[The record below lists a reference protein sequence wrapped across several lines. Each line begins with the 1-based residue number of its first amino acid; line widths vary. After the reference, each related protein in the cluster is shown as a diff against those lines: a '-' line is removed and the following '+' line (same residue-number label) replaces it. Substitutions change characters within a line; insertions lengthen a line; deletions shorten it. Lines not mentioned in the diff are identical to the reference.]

1 MARGEYE
8 VATQAGGRGYFGK
21 VTLDVHQ
28 GGRAGTVEVDFD
40 AEHAS
45 QWQSGARFGIDY
57 MLERIQRRSLLP
69 TGAKIHVDSIQGH
82 DVDTNNVVI
91 AYVTAYALMRALGIE
106 PPTKSPRLDSDL
118 GLFIFPK

>member
-1 MARGEYE
+1 MARGEFE

-28 GGRAGTVEVDFD
+28 GGREGTVEVDFD
-40 AEHAS
+40 PKRAS

-57 MLERIQRRSLLP
+57 MLERIQRRGLLP
-69 TGAKIHVDSIQGH
+69 GGARIHVDSIQGH

-91 AYVTAYALMRALGIE
+91 AYVTAYALLRALGID